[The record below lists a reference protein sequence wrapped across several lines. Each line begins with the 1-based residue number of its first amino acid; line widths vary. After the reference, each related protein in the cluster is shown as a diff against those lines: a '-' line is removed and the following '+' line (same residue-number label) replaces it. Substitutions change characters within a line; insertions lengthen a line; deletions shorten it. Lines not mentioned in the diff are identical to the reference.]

1 MIKYRFR
8 IGQAPIVDG
17 EIDLTYSPTRVA
29 LPIYG
34 NDLSKDYVS
43 EEGKFL
49 FRAKL
54 SGPLKFV
61 HNDFDFIN
69 TLPIDGVAI
78 VHIDISYDGG
88 ETWQIYYKGQFA
100 KTNCE
105 IDYDSRVI
113 SASLTTIDNYEGVLA
128 GLNKEFD
135 LIRLAPQ
142 TCAVNFKKS
151 ALLQFYNLGD
161 TKITNY
167 LGGRTWEQECEAV
180 EDANVLTGTHLFTT
194 TFMMREINIVDESRP
209 SGTYS
214 IVEGRY
220 YGTIS
225 NDGSANNAHYE
236 GILINDKDDR
246 LKIFYEVTQGVQG
259 GLWSA
264 DCKLTLDG
272 EVLLQT
278 KPNDLIIGEPGI
290 LYFFKPTDTS
300 NFTAWGGVLKKDIF
314 ARILTNELE
323 VPDVQTSQTIQT
335 SPIPTNDIGG
345 DSTYKRVLRYGF
357 GSGGFFASSKFST
370 TPTKWGMR
378 EDKGYYLPPNDL
390 FPYVA
395 VGRSIW
401 ADISIW
407 YVPTADTKSLL
418 EEARSPIY
426 LRDAYPIHAVISA
439 LLNEI
444 SPNISHKPTSQ
455 YSAFLYGGAEVK
467 EDDFEL
473 VITPKANVIR
483 GEYSVATQQSP
494 ITLQSVMSMLEN
506 VYQLYWF
513 IDGDKLRVEHIEWF
527 RNGGSYSSPSPALDL
542 TTTYNSRTG
551 KPLGFGQNKVTYNL
565 EDMPERYEFSW
576 MDGAT
581 EIFNGGT
588 IDILSRIAQAGNI
601 QKVNV
606 ADFSSD
612 LDYMMSAPNLI
623 SNEGYVLFAATF
635 AQEYSGTERTI
646 SIEPATTN
654 RIMRAM
660 VTLAGSLTQSYKV
673 MFSVKRDGGEVASA
687 EFGKGANME
696 FVVPAYADSISI
708 STSSTLP
715 LILRGVVLTR
725 VDECSVPF
733 ANLNHAGFD
742 YYVQNPYAS
751 FAYAVPRFWLSNLP
765 AKNVRVFGE
774 NMTLAQTSRAKEQV
788 VSFPSEKDMSPL
800 AVVRTEIG
808 DGQIKELSVNMQ
820 SRNIKITLRYD
831 TE

>member
-8 IGQAPIVDG
+8 IGQAPVVDG
-17 EIDLTYSPTRVA
+17 EMDLTYSPTRVA

-34 NDLSKDYVS
+34 NGLSKDYVS

-180 EDANVLTGTHLFTT
+180 DDASVLTGTHHFSPTI
-194 TFMMREINIVDESRP
+194 MVREINIVDDSKS

-214 IVEGRY
+214 IIEGRY
-220 YGTIS
+220 YGIIS
-225 NDGSANNAHYE
+225 NEGTLGNAHYV
-236 GILINDKDDR
+236 GKLINDR
-246 LKIFYEVTQGVQG
+246 NNAYSIYYNVEVVQSG
-259 GLWSA
+259 YWSA
-264 DCKLTLDG
+264 DCALMVDDEVWFRTDKNILLTD
-272 EVLLQT
+272 E
-278 KPNDLIIGEPGI
+278 PNI
-290 LYFFKPTDTS
+290 LTFFKTTDTS
-300 NFTAWGGVLKKDIF
+300 CSIWGGVLKKNIY
-314 ARILTNELE
+314 ARILTNRLE
-323 VPDVQTSQTIQT
+323 VAGVQS
-335 SPIPTNDIGG
+335 SALSTNDILKG
-345 DSTYKRVLRYGF
+345 DSLYKRVLRYDF
-357 GSGGFFASSKFST
+357 GPSGFFTSSKFST

-407 YVPTADTKSLL
+407 FVPTIGLNDVLNNAGSDVF
-418 EEARSPIY
+418 
-426 LRDAYPIHAVISA
+426 LRDAYPIHAVISV
-439 LLNEI
+439 LLKEM
-444 SPNISHKPTSQ
+444 SPNISHKPTSE
-455 YSAFLYGGAEVK
+455 YSAFLYGDVK

-542 TTTYNSRTG
+542 TTLYNSRTG

-565 EDMPERYEFSW
+565 EDIPERYEFSW

-606 ADFSSD
+606 ADYSSD
-612 LDYMMSAPNLI
+612 LDYMMSSPNLI
-623 SNEGYVLFAATF
+623 STEGYVLFAAAF
-635 AQEYSGTERTI
+635 AQEYSGTGRSIT
-646 SIEPATTN
+646 IEPLSTN
-654 RIMRAM
+654 RILRAN
-660 VTLAGSLTQSYKV
+660 VTLSGSLIQSYKV
-673 MFSVKRDGGEVASA
+673 TFSVMSNGSEVASA
-687 EFGKGANME
+687 EFDKGANME

-708 STSSTLP
+708 STSSTYP

>member
-8 IGQAPIVDG
+8 IGQAPVVDG
-17 EIDLTYSPTRVA
+17 EMDLTYSPTRVA

-54 SGPLKFV
+54 SSPLKFV

-128 GLNKEFD
+128 GINKEFD

-142 TCAVNFKKS
+142 TCAVDFKKS

-180 EDANVLTGTHLFTT
+180 EDANVLTGTHHFSPTI
-194 TFMMREINIVDESRP
+194 MVREINIVDDGRP

-220 YGTIS
+220 YGIIS
-225 NDGSANNAHYE
+225 NEGTLGNAHYA
-236 GILINDKDDR
+236 GTLINDKDDR
-246 LKIFYEVTQGVQG
+246 LRIKYDVKVVQSG
-259 GLWSA
+259 YWSA
-264 DCKLTLDG
+264 NCALTMDD
-272 EVLLQT
+272 EVFFKTDENMLLT
-278 KPNDLIIGEPGI
+278 GEPNI
-290 LYFFKPTDTS
+290 LTFFKTTDTS
-300 NFTAWGGVLKKDIF
+300 YTIWGGVLKKNIF
-314 ARILTNELE
+314 ARILTDELE
-323 VPDVQTSQTIQT
+323 VSGVQT

-357 GSGGFFASSKFST
+357 GSGGFFTSSKFST

-390 FPYVA
+390 LPYVA

-483 GEYSVATQQSP
+483 GEYSIATQQSP

-527 RNGGSYSSPSPALDL
+527 RNGGSYSVPSPAIDL
-542 TTTYNSRTG
+542 TTLYNSRTG

-581 EIFNGGT
+581 ELFNGGA

-606 ADFSSD
+606 ADYSSD
-612 LDYMMSAPNLI
+612 LDYMMSSPNLI
-623 SNEGYVLFAATF
+623 SNEGYVLFAAAF
-635 AQEYSGTERTI
+635 AQEYSGAERTI
-646 SIEPATTN
+646 TIEPANTN
-654 RIMRAM
+654 RILRAN
-660 VTLAGSLTQSYKV
+660 VTLSGSLIQSYKV
-673 MFSVKRDGGEVASA
+673 TFSVKRDGGEVASA

-774 NMTLAQTSRAKEQV
+774 TMTLAQTSRAKEQV